1 MFWILFIKIIT
12 FNFSLDVDGNGFW
25 DEEELKALFVREL
38 DKLYQQGMP
47 QADLMEKAEEMER
60 MREHVFNEVD
70 LNRDRLVSW
79 DEFKHMSEQPNFEK
93 DEGWKTIDQNEIY
106 TNEEL
111 KQFEQQR
118 QQQVDQM
125 VQSGHVSY
133 KLDLNK
139 NLILI
144 IN

>member
-1 MFWILFIKIIT
+1 
-12 FNFSLDVDGNGFW
+12 
-25 DEEELKALFVREL
+25 
-38 DKLYQQGMP
+38 MP

-70 LNRDRLVSW
+70 LNRDRLISW
-79 DEFKHMSEQPNFEK
+79 EEFKRMSEQPNFEK

-118 QQQVDQM
+118 QQQIDQM
-125 VQSGHVSY
+125 IKNGHVSI
-133 KLDLNK
+133 LCL
-139 NLILI
+139 NLIEIFIYLYLI
-144 IN
+144 NILHFILDSSVSSRVLSASSGKFFF

>member
-1 MFWILFIKIIT
+1 
-12 FNFSLDVDGNGFW
+12 
-25 DEEELKALFVREL
+25 
-38 DKLYQQGMP
+38 MP